1 MTVWTPARPR
11 PESELLAAVTGELR
25 KRLPPTWSTREWL
38 EPRIPSGLRPD
49 LLLKLE
55 APDGTS
61 VTLAVEAKKGA
72 TTRDLTNAAR
82 QLSTYLSGIDQDPD
96 ASTVGLLA
104 VPYVSPTGREK
115 LRELGIGYADLTG
128 NFWLSSERP
137 AILIET
143 RGSDRNPNPV
153 ASPLKSLRGRAAAAA
168 VRALVDFRAPVGL
181 RELSERAEVAAPT
194 LSRVARLLEDEGLLD
209 RERDGSIASVDWAG
223 VLRRWGQD
231 YSVLGSNQAAEFIA
245 PRGLDT
251 LVENLRQATSEA
263 ALSGTLA
270 LPAEL
275 RIAPPR
281 LAIIYGRDVPRLAEA
296 LDVRP
301 VERGANVL
309 LLQPFDRVVF
319 ARARRR
325 DGLVQVAFTQL
336 YADLLTAPGRAPSEA
351 DELLAWM
358 IRNEDDWRSG

>member
-1 MTVWTPARPR
+1 MTSRRAARPR
-11 PESELLAAVTGELR
+11 PESELLAAVTRELR

-38 EPRIPSGLRPD
+38 EPRLASGLRPD
-49 LLLKLE
+49 LLLNLE

-61 VTLAVEAKKGA
+61 VTLVIEAKKGT

-82 QLSTYLSGIDQDPD
+82 QLSTHLSAIGQDPD
-96 ASTVGLLA
+96 ASTVGMLA

-137 AILIET
+137 AVFIET

-181 RELSERAEVAAPT
+181 RELSERADVAAPT
-194 LSRVARLLEDEGLLD
+194 LSRVARLLANEGLLE
-209 RERDGSIASVDWAG
+209 RERDGSIASVDWVG
-223 VLRRWGQD
+223 VLRRWVQD

-251 LVENLRQATSEA
+251 LVQNLRQITSEA

-270 LPAEL
+270 LPSEL
-275 RIAPPR
+275 RIAPAR
-281 LAIIYGRDVPRLAEA
+281 LAIIYSRDIPRLAEA

-301 VERGANVL
+301 VDRGANVL
-309 LLQPFDRVVF
+309 LLQPFDPVVF
-319 ARARRR
+319 ARTRRS

-336 YADLLTAPGRAPSEA
+336 YADLSTAPGRGPSEA
-351 DELLAWM
+351 DELLDWM
-358 IRNEDDWRSG
+358 IRNEDDWRRQ